1 MSHADALSRMEA
13 DRHWWRPDVYAAFLR
28 SVEAVAAGA

>member
-1 MSHADALSRMEA
+1 MEA

-28 SVEAVAAGA
+28 SVGTRALAA